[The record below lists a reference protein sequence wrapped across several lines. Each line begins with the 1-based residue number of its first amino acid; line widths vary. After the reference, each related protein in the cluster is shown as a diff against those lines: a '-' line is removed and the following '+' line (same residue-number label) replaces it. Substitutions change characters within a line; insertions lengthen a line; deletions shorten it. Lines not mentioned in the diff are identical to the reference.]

1 MSNIWTKHA
10 NATENPQTYWKHG
23 CFAAWNSLLLIYYGL
38 QGVIH
43 AIFPFWFKFTTS
55 SQVIRSFKK
64 LVDSRRHIE
73 ELNTIM
79 PEGYL
84 DRKHLQ

>member
-1 MSNIWTKHA
+1 LTNIWTEHA
-10 NATENPQTYWKHG
+10 KSTENPQGYFEHG
-23 CFAAWNSLLLIYYGL
+23 KFAFINSAYLIYYGL
-38 QGVIH
+38 QGIIH

-64 LVDSRRHIE
+64 LVDSRRHID

-79 PEGYL
+79 PKGYIYK
-84 DRKHLQ
+84 KHLK